1 MKAKILFL
9 LLLSHEFTSTII
21 RSQQG
26 QKLLGRSL
34 GKNSPD
40 TPSVYYYINAIFGF
54 LAGYF
59 LSYYLFMML
68 FGGFSDLKGIK
79 KEVIGERTLKEFKII
94 KSLSRKMKGM
104 FRKGKVSL
112 GSVMKPAFWRSLM
125 KDKSFGRRLGK
136 IEPKLE
142 NSPQLKKDIGR
153 VKRKLLKTKPP
164 GEGFSFPEKSDHKEI
179 SNDAPKSSRKATRD
193 LSKSSDEQIMEN
205 ISRFSGRKLFLE
217 NFWLYPS
224 WNLGFLTRLRM
235 RGQNVLLNFQI
246 LPLDWNS
253 HRTCRRLRPHES
265 QQHSLQLAPKAKLVN
280 QT

>member
-1 MKAKILFL
+1 MKAKILFI

-59 LSYYLFMML
+59 LSYFLFMTI
-68 FGGFSDLKGIK
+68 FGGFSDIKGIK
-79 KEVIGERTLKEFKII
+79 TEVLGERTLREFKII

-136 IEPKLE
+136 IETKLE

-164 GEGFSFPEKSDHKEI
+164 GEDFSFPGKNDNNKI
-179 SNDAPKSSRKATRD
+179 SNDASKSSRKISRN
-193 LSKSSDEQIMEN
+193 LSKSSDGQIMEN
-205 ISRFSGRKLFLE
+205 ISRFSDRKLFLE
-217 NFWLYPS
+217 NFWFYPS
-224 WNLGFLTRLRM
+224 WNLGSLTRL
-235 RGQNVLLNFQI
+235 
-246 LPLDWNS
+246 
-253 HRTCRRLRPHES
+253 
-265 QQHSLQLAPKAKLVN
+265 
-280 QT
+280 